1 MLTIL
6 FLKESDNIKAIY
18 LPDDVDTNHHL
29 YKSWNS
35 VLESGNP
42 EELKEIIKF
51 DVYNDLSTLPFS
63 SGTTGLPK
71 AVMLTH
77 HNIVTL
83 FCQYP

>member
-1 MLTIL
+1 MLL
-6 FLKESDNIKAIY
+6 LKETSDSIKAIY
-18 LPDDVDTNHHL
+18 LPDDVDTINHL
-29 YKSWNS
+29 YKSWNY
-35 VLESGNP
+35 VVVQNR
-42 EELKEIIKF
+42 EEKLKEITEF

>member
-1 MLTIL
+1 MLP
-6 FLKESDNIKAIY
+6 LKESDDIKAIY
-18 LPDDVDTNHHL
+18 LPDDVDTINHL
-29 YKSWNS
+29 YKSWNY
-35 VLESGNP
+35 VLVSRNP
-42 EELKEIIKF
+42 EELKEITEF